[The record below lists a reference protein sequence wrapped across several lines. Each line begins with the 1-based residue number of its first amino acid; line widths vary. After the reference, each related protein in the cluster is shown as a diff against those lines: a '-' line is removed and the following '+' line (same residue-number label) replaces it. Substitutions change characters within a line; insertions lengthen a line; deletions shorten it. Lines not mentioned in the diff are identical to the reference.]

1 MTDNPQTRIA
11 INIPCV
17 LCLFGFGLVLGL
29 AWPASTCAGVLGT
42 PSDDSFNLGLRPFS
56 LPGGPRLFN
65 LGGGE
70 VTETED
76 TITRSVLGILT
87 VGPWA
92 RLTL

>member
-1 MTDNPQTRIA
+1 MSCA
-11 INIPCV
+11 
-17 LCLFGFGLVLGL
+17 CLGLGLVLGL

-42 PSDDSFNLGLRPFS
+42 PSYDKFLTWAFGHSAYQGVLGCLT
-56 LPGGPRLFN
+56 
-65 LGGGE
+65 GGGE

-87 VGPWA
+87 VGPRA